1 MTEPFWITLSLPG
14 PDPDL
19 AGDSEDLYQDSEGEA
34 SASAQMRG
42 ELEGRGKRRE
52 TETEKE
58 KEKTVRMKEK
68 RVKVVL
74 IDSPGFDDTFR
85 SDVEVLEMIG
95 SFLVATYVPSFITRY
110 QNFFYL
116 SETLSF
122 TANSLD
128 TRSPSPSPV

>member
-1 MTEPFWITLSLPG
+1 MTEPFWITLPLPD

-34 SASAQMRG
+34 SASAQTRG
-42 ELEGRGKRRE
+42 ELEGIGKRRE
-52 TETEKE
+52 TETEK
-58 KEKTVRMKEK
+58 TARMKEK

-110 QNFFYL
+110 KK
-116 SETLSF
+116 TLLLIRNSF
-122 TANSLD
+122 LHH
-128 TRSPSPSPV
+128 